1 MVRGTNRGLRPPTE
15 DRGINGLEHCQGRH
29 PAERPFI
36 RRASVTVEYFKTT
49 RTGSMLRQRL
59 NTPMPM
65 HREIRTGFIARFRA
79 AVDWLN
85 AHRSE
90 LLTQDCTIKTARP
103 GTVM

>member
-15 DRGINGLEHCQGRH
+15 DRGINGLDHCQGSH

-49 RTGSMLRQRL
+49 CTGNMLLQRL
-59 NTPMPM
+59 NTPMTM
-65 HREIRTGFIARFRA
+65 HRESQTGFIVRFRA

-90 LLTQDCTIKTARP
+90 LLS
-103 GTVM
+103 